1 MENMY
6 RVNVALAGDLRHVVM
21 KEGVSVPELAI
32 LRSIHSDS
40 AISNITLTAKENY
53 DSDSERERLG
63 KIYGSD
69 KVAKLFNAY
78 GDLPM
83 DIKKLKINPTLM
95 AQGAEPIGTFPKGK
109 KKTEPGPEP
118 EPETESV

>member
-6 RVNVALAGDLRHVVM
+6 QVNVALAGDLRHVVR
-21 KEGVSVPELAI
+21 KDGVSVPELAI

-109 KKTEPGPEP
+109 KKTEPEP

>member
-6 RVNVALAGDLRHVVM
+6 RVKVALAGDVRHIVM
-21 KEGVSVPELAI
+21 KNGVSVPELAI

-40 AISNITLTAKENY
+40 AISDITLTAKENY

-63 KIYGSD
+63 KIYGAD
-69 KVAKLFNAY
+69 KVVKLFNAY

-83 DIKKLKINPTLM
+83 DIKKLKINPALM
-95 AQGAEPIGTFPKGK
+95 AQTEPIGTFPKGK
-109 KKTEPGPEP
+109 KKTEPEP

>member
-6 RVNVALAGDLRHVVM
+6 QVNVALAGDVRHVVM

-40 AISNITLTAKENY
+40 AITNITLTAKENY

-63 KIYGSD
+63 KIYGGD

-83 DIKKLKINPTLM
+83 DIKKLKINPALM
-95 AQGAEPIGTFPKGK
+95 AQTEPIGTFPKGK
-109 KKTEPGPEP
+109 KKTEPEP
-118 EPETESV
+118 EPESEPV

>member
-6 RVNVALAGDLRHVVM
+6 QVNVALAGDLRHVVI
-21 KEGVSVPELAI
+21 KNGVSVPELAI

-63 KIYGSD
+63 KIYGAD
-69 KVAKLFNAY
+69 KVVKLFNAY

-109 KKTEPGPEP
+109 KKTEPEP

>member
-6 RVNVALAGDLRHVVM
+6 RVNVALAGDIRHVVM

-40 AISNITLTAKENY
+40 AITNITLTAKEKY

-63 KIYGSD
+63 KIYGAD

-83 DIKKLKINPTLM
+83 EIKKLKINPSLM
-95 AQGAEPIGTFPKGK
+95 AVGEPIGTFPKGK
-109 KKTEPGPEP
+109 KKTETETET

>member
-40 AISNITLTAKENY
+40 AITNITLTAKENY

-63 KIYGSD
+63 KIYGGD

-109 KKTEPGPEP
+109 KKTELEP
-118 EPETESV
+118 EPESESV